1 MDPASSP
8 ATTIASAPQ
17 GSAGVS
23 PATQTPAAPQ
33 AAAPPAAPQ
42 TAPAS
47 AAEPNILQL
56 AMAAA
61 KSKSTLI
68 RDRDEAQT
76 LADQRQTLIEE
87 LNGKLATALTER
99 DQAVDD
105 LAEANTQLAQVRDA
119 LTASQTEATTTEKA
133 ALEIVAN
140 LGVPDADSLPEQ
152 TAGGDTIADLET
164 QLAATTDSKKR
175 YELAQKINAQLGA
188 LN

>member
-1 MDPASSP
+1 MD
-8 ATTIASAPQ
+8 IAPEITAPE
-17 GSAGVS
+17 
-23 PATQTPAAPQ
+23 T
-33 AAAPPAAPQ
+33 AAA
-42 TAPAS
+42 

-99 DQAVDD
+99 DQAAAD
-105 LAEANTQLAQVRDA
+105 LLEANTQLAQVRDA
-119 LTASQTEATTTEKA
+119 LTASQAEATTTERA

-140 LGVPDADSLPEQ
+140 LGVPDPGTLPEQ
-152 TAGGDTIADLET
+152 TTAGDDIATLEA
-164 QLAATTDSKKR
+164 QLATETDSKKR
-175 YELAQKINAQLGA
+175 YALAQKINAQLGN